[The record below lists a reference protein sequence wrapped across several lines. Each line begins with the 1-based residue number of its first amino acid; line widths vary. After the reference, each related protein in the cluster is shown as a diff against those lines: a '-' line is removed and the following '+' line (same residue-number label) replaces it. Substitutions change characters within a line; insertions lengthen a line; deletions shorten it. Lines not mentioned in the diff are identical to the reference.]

1 MGSFVKSFLKKILVL
16 SVVVLVALTYVFFDY
31 LSFKDR
37 SVPVLMYHG
46 VGTED
51 PKNWGDMLITPQLFE
66 KQLQY
71 LQSHDYKVVSVE
83 ELCERFRT
91 NREVKNYVAV
101 TFDDGYVNNYL
112 CAFPLLQKYNATATF
127 YVIKNAIGT
136 SNYMNEKQIEQMLK
150 AGMRIG
156 SHTVTH
162 RNLTE
167 IDPGELQRELA
178 GSKMLLG
185 QRFED
190 LVVESISYP
199 NGAYNDEVT
208 AASVAAGYQEGV
220 GGEPGVNTHDTYNDN
235 NFALYRTG
243 VYDRGDGVKGF
254 VKTLKKAYFTG
265 YMREKGINLAE
276 IRAFFRK

>member
-46 VGTED
+46 VGTEN

-150 AGMRIG
+150 AGMKIG
-156 SHTVTH
+156 SHTMTH

-185 QRFED
+185 QLFED

-199 NGAYNDEVT
+199 NGAYDDEVV

-220 GGEPGVNTHDTYNDN
+220 GGEQGVNTHDTYNDN

-243 VYDRGDGVKGF
+243 VYDRGDEVKGF

-276 IRAFFRK
+276 IRDFFRK